1 MEVKM
6 LNIFHPQWFGRVEY
20 ETALSLQKELAARRA
35 AQQIPNT
42 LLLMEHPQTYTVGN
56 DGHRDYLLANQ
67 EELARLKVAY
77 HRVNRGGAV
86 AYHGPGQLVCY
97 PILNLKEQGLDYHR
111 YLKML
116 ESVIIHTLAAFK
128 VRAFRQRGLPGVWV
142 CVDSAIPHSSEWL
155 PPDSNIAQIAA
166 IGVKLDQNQVTS
178 HGFFINI
185 NPDLSFFDLI
195 VPRGLQGCRVTSLH
209 EALNKPIEI
218 GSVLEPVIQS
228 FCEIFEM
235 ESVLAETIPP
245 SLIFSSAAVPA

>member
-1 MEVKM
+1 MI
-6 LNIFHPQWFGRVEY
+6 NSFHPQWFGRVDY

-42 LLLMEHPQTYTVGN
+42 LLLMEHPQTYTVSNEGN
-56 DGHRDYLLANQ
+56 RDYLLANQ

-77 HRVNRGGAV
+77 HRVNRGGPV

-97 PILNLKEQGLDYHR
+97 PILNLKELDLDYHR
-111 YLKML
+111 YIKML

-128 VRAFRQRGLPGVWV
+128 VRAFRQRGQPGVWAY
-142 CVDSAIPHSSEWL
+142 VDNTIPHSSEWL

-166 IGVKLDQNQVTS
+166 IGIKLDQNNVTS

-195 VPRGLQGCRVTSLH
+195 VPHGLHGCRVTSLQ
-209 EALNKPIEI
+209 EALNKPVEI

-228 FCEIFEM
+228 FCEVFEM
-235 ESVLAETIPP
+235 DPLIVETIPVNVMVT
-245 SLIFSSAAVPA
+245 SAAVLA